1 MINKIFIFLLLFSFQ
16 FSKSQVVRIEGTAL
30 NTFKVNG
37 FVGIDVNDTLRKFR
51 KKAFDSKN
59 WDGYQELCK
68 NKKYVTHSDSTGHFI
83 ITARLTDSIFFSVH
97 RHITQK
103 YLVSDLLKMK
113 SIKIQLERE
122 PCVEYVSCEQIEP
135 TNYYIFIGK
144 KIDVTGEIQP
154 YYCNDIEL
162 FDAKFKSIYKIE
174 KNIYGNF
181 PKNII
186 TFTAL
191 DHFGKPNFSKY
202 DNVLLFVGEYCGKL
216 YHEKYQY
223 FDLYKTKNGKWA
235 CPGSPYKYNKYQ
247 KDKVIKP
254 KKIKFDKS
262 VWFDVSNLNPKL
274 IEQEY
279 PKEFYKIIDNKA
291 VPFMGTY
298 VEELITVKG
307 YNLKAK
313 INTK

>member
-1 MINKIFIFLLLFSFQ
+1 MVFSLQ
-16 FSKSQVVRIEGTAL
+16 FSKSQDIRIEGIAVNSFKA
-30 NTFKVNG
+30 NT

-59 WDGYQELCK
+59 WDGYNELYS
-68 NKKYVTHSDSTGHFI
+68 NKKYVTHTDSTGHFI
-83 ITARLTDSIFFSVH
+83 ITAKPTDSISFYFH
-97 RHITQK
+97 RNIKQM

-122 PCVEYVSCEQIEP
+122 PCVEYVRCEQANP

-144 KIDVTGEIQP
+144 KIDVTVESQP
-154 YYCNDIEL
+154 YYCNGDEL
-162 FDAKFKSIYKIE
+162 LDAKFKSIYKIE
-174 KNIYGNF
+174 KNIYGVF
-181 PKNII
+181 PKDTI
-186 TFTAL
+186 TFTAF
-191 DHFGKPNFSKY
+191 DHFGVPNFSKF
-202 DNVLLFVGEYCGKL
+202 DNVLLFVGEYCGNL

-235 CPGSPYKYNKYQ
+235 CPGNPYKYNKYL
-247 KDKVIKP
+247 KDKIIKP

-262 VWFDVSNLNPKL
+262 VWFDISNLNPKL

-291 VPFMGTY
+291 IPFMGTY
-298 VEELITVKG
+298 VDELLTIKG
-307 YNLKAK
+307 NILRKK
-313 INTK
+313 VINIK